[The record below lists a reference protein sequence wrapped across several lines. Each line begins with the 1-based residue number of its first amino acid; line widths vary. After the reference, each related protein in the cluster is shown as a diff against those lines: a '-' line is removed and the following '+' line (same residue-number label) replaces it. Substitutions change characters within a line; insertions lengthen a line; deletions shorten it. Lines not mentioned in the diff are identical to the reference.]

1 MIVNIIQ
8 IIRVFGPPLRY
19 VSIST
24 ALDAKCELEK
34 TYTKC
39 DALGIEVSQ
48 PLLRAPVNGNTCV
61 SDFDSLY
68 IFIFTLGCELLKQY

>member
-1 MIVNIIQ
+1 MIVNIIK

-39 DALGIEVSQ
+39 DALGIEVS
-48 PLLRAPVNGNTCV
+48 T
-61 SDFDSLY
+61 
-68 IFIFTLGCELLKQY
+68 